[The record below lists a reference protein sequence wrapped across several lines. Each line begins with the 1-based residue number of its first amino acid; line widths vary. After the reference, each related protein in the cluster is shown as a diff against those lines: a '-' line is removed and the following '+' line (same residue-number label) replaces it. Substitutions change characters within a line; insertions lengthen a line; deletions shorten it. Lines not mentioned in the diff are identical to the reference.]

1 MRAVTALLM
10 ALLAVIPAAAAADDT
25 TTTTTTSTTTT
36 TTTTSST
43 PAVTGTPVAP
53 FEIQV
58 SVQQGATLDTSQYAA
73 IATDDG
79 LYLVMVQQDDLNSTS
94 DTWQYQPMIVVIPSD
109 SGLYSVSNGVVTFNQ
124 TATYT
129 APAYCLDPTA
139 EHPTG
144 TMVVPT
150 WDQLQSKQVEVPIV
164 TNTGQTETVKITL
177 TQDVIK
183 NIVEKLGKDMCGCCK
198 ETEEKQCPCVSDQWK
213 ESQLLVWA
221 TLVAEAVKTTNMGLK
236 INMAATLQT
245 MAQDKANG
253 VKEAATQLQS
263 VNQTLANTFQQYST
277 DVQSLATS
285 VNTYI
290 STVTTYLQQNYPT
303 VYQLLETIA
312 SNPTVQSATNTIIQT
327 PVNPLLILLALPLT
341 LLLGRRF

>member
-1 MRAVTALLM
+1 MTN
-10 ALLAVIPAAAAADDT
+10 
-25 TTTTTTSTTTT
+25 
-36 TTTTSST
+36 TTTSST

-58 SVQQGATLDTSQYAA
+58 SVQQGATLGTSQYAA
-73 IATDDG
+73 VATDDG
-79 LYLVMVQQDDLNSTS
+79 LYLIMVQQDDLNSTS

-109 SGLYSVSNGVVTFNQ
+109 SGLYSVSNDVVTFNQ

-139 EHPTG
+139 EHPIG

-177 TQDVIK
+177 TRDIVK
-183 NIVEKLGKDMCGCCK
+183 DIVEKLGKDMCGCCK
-198 ETEEKQCPCVSDQWK
+198 ETKEEQCPCVSDQWK
-213 ESQLLVWA
+213 KSQLLVWA
-221 TLVAEAVKTTNMGLK
+221 TLVVEAVKTTNLVLK
-236 INMAATLQT
+236 INLAATLQT
-245 MAQDKANG
+245 IAQDKANG
-253 VKEAATQLQS
+253 VIEAATQLQN
-263 VNQTLANTFQQYST
+263 VNSTLATTFQTYSS

-341 LLLGRRF
+341 LLLGRRP